1 MELLTIGKISGTH
14 HLKGAVKVVSN
25 IDNIEILLGNRIVIE
40 MGENNQKI
48 VTVKAASHLVG
59 NKCVL
64 EFEEITNKTDAGLLK
79 NGMIKVRRELL
90 GVGEDEYL
98 LNDLLNMKAV
108 DIDTDEELGNVVDIF
123 ETAAHD
129 ILVIESN
136 RCEIMVPDIDEFVKK
151 IDFEK
156 RIIYVHLIEGMKEE
170 KGKKYQQDDGLD
182 EE

>member
-25 IDNIEILLGNRIVIE
+25 IENIEILLNNRIVVEI
-40 MGENNQKI
+40 GENNQKI
-48 VTVKAASHLVG
+48 LTVKSASHLVG

-64 EFEEITNKTDAGLLK
+64 EFEEITNKTEAGNLK
-79 NGMIKVRRELL
+79 NGFIKVRRELL

-98 LNDLLNMKAV
+98 LNDLLNMKAI
-108 DIDTDEELGNVVDIF
+108 DIDTGNELGVIVDIF

-136 RCEIMVPDIDEFVKK
+136 KSEVMVPDIDEFVKK
-151 IDFEK
+151 IDFDKRTIYIQLIDGMIEK
-156 RIIYVHLIEGMKEE
+156 
-170 KGKKYQQDDGLD
+170 KGKKYQQDDGMD

>member
-25 IDNIEILLGNRIVIE
+25 IENIEILLNNRIVVEI
-40 MGENNQKI
+40 GENNQRI
-48 VTVKAASHLVG
+48 LTVKSASHLVG

-64 EFEEITNKTDAGLLK
+64 EFEEITNKTEAGNLK
-79 NGMIKVRRELL
+79 NGFIKIRRELL

-108 DIDTDEELGNVVDIF
+108 DIDTNEELGYVVDIF

-129 ILVIESN
+129 ILVIESAK
-136 RCEIMVPDIDEFVKK
+136 CEAMVPDIDEFIKK
-151 IDFEK
+151 IDFDK
-156 RIIYVHLIEGMKEE
+156 RVIYVHLIDGMKEE
-170 KGKKYQQDDGLD
+170 KGKKYQQDDGM
-182 EE
+182 EEE